1 MGAMSQIYNLYI
13 VNILDILILSVIF
26 YKIILVINGTKA
38 IQIVVGILFILVLT
52 MVSRNLLH
60 LRALSWL
67 LENFWLAAVSI
78 LTVIFQT
85 EIRNVLAHIGG
96 QLWGAKNKIR
106 DFYTI
111 EIVDAVKDLSGSMV
125 GCLIA
130 IENEIGLKNFTEM
143 GIVLNADISKE
154 LLLSIF
160 KNKSAPLHDG
170 AVIICNAKIIAAS
183 CLFPLSHNT
192 NIKIVGTR
200 NRAAL
205 GLSELTDAVVIAVS
219 EETGQISVA
228 CNGKLNSNIAASN
241 LKEIINT
248 NGEVLRLK

>member
-1 MGAMSQIYNLYI
+1 MLRIYNLYI
-13 VNILDILILSVIF
+13 VNILDVLILSIIF
-26 YKIILVINGTKA
+26 YKVILVIKGTRA
-38 IQIVVGILFILVLT
+38 IQIVVGLLFILALT
-52 MVSRNLLH
+52 VVSRDILH

-67 LENFWLAAVSI
+67 LENFWLAAVI
-78 LTVIFQT
+78 IFTVIFQT
-85 EIRNVLAHIGG
+85 EIRNVLAQIGG
-96 QLWGAKNKIR
+96 QFWGLKTKVPDSYA
-106 DFYTI
+106 T
-111 EIVDAVKDLSGSMV
+111 EIIAAVEDLSASMI
-125 GCLIA
+125 GGLIA

-143 GIVLNADISKE
+143 GVALNADISKE

-170 AVIICNAKIIAAS
+170 AVIIFDGKIIAAS

-200 NRAAL
+200 HRAAL
-205 GLSELTDAVVIAVS
+205 GLSEVTDAVVIIVS

-228 CNGKLNSNIAASN
+228 YKGNLTSNILASN

-248 NGEVLRLK
+248 NGKAWKLK